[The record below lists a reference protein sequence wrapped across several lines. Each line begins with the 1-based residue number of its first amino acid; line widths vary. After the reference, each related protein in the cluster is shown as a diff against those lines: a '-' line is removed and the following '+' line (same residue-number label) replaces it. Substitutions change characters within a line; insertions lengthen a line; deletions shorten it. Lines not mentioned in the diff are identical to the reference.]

1 MDAVTGAEDGM
12 DSIIGAEDGTD
23 SIIGAEDGTDSMRLL
38 GISASF
44 LSRTCTELSRQ

>member
-12 DSIIGAEDGTD
+12 DSIIGAEDGAN

-38 GISASF
+38 WMSASF